1 MATSPA
7 RSRTVSA
14 APAETARPSRD
25 GAVEARDGE
34 RYLNRELSLLEY
46 NARVLAR
53 AEDASLPLL
62 ERVRCLHF
70 FGRATDDFFQIR
82 VAGLKEQ
89 VDAAPSLSSLDSRT
103 PAEQLRE
110 IRVRLD
116 QLVER
121 ETRLWREDLAPAL
134 AAAGIRVVDAHG
146 LSKRDLD
153 FLAEYFRARVFP
165 VLTPL
170 AVDPAHPFPYIS
182 HFSLNL
188 AVVVRDPLRRD
199 RHFAR
204 LKVPPLLPRFVAL
217 PDGER
222 FVPVEQVI
230 ASQLQSLFPGME
242 ITGHSAF
249 RVTRDNDLDVRD
261 SEADDLLVT
270 IQTEL
275 LRQRRRARAV
285 RLEIN
290 PDMPEEVRELL
301 SRELELG
308 PQDVYVIDGLLDLG
322 GVDFIADLNRP
333 DLKVPP
339 YAPATPVRL
348 EGVDSEAPDIL
359 SVIREGDLLVHHP
372 YDSYATSV
380 VAFIQ
385 QAAADP
391 DVLAIKQTLY
401 RTSGPASPIAMALA
415 RAAEAGKQ
423 VVTLVELKARG
434 DEQANIEWAQRL
446 EQAGVH
452 VVYGLVGLKTHAK
465 LIMVVRQEGTGIRR
479 YCHVATG
486 NYNPNTAKA
495 YEDLGLLTADPEI
508 GADVSDLFNFLTGY
522 SRQRR
527 YRRLLVA
534 PMNLREGLLRLIREE
549 AAEDDGRIAIK
560 ANNLIDPEIIDALY
574 EASQA
579 GTHIDLIVRG
589 MCSLRPGVPGLSE
602 RIRVRSLVGHFLE
615 HSRIF
620 RFGSERRGIQV
631 YIGSADVMERNLD
644 RRVEA
649 AVPVSDP
656 ELQARL
662 GAIVEAE
669 LRDDVLAWE
678 LGPEGT
684 WTKVLT
690 REGLDSQEQFKAQAH
705 KRPELDGAG
714 ITLSRR
720 G

>member
-1 MATSPA
+1 MAASPP
-7 RSRTVSA
+7 RSRAGLA
-14 APAETARPSRD
+14 APTEKSRAVLDGD
-25 GAVEARDGE
+25 GANRPQGGE

-46 NARVLAR
+46 NARVLHR
-53 AEDASLPLL
+53 AEDTSLPLL
-62 ERVRCLHF
+62 ERVRSLHF
-70 FGRATDDFFQIR
+70 FGRAMDDYFQIR

-89 VDAAPSLSSLDSRT
+89 VDAAPSLASMDGRT
-103 PAEQLRE
+103 PGEQLRE
-110 IRVRLD
+110 IRARVD

-121 ETRLWREDLAPAL
+121 QTRLWRDDLTGAL
-134 AAAGIRVVDAHG
+134 AEAGIRVVDASQ
-146 LSKRDLD
+146 LPRRDLD
-153 FLAEYFRARVFP
+153 HLAEYFRSRIFP
-165 VLTPL
+165 ILTPL
-170 AVDPAHPFPYIS
+170 AVDPGHPFPYIS

-188 AVVVRDPLRRD
+188 AVFVRDPLRRD
-199 RHFAR
+199 QRFAR
-204 LKVPPLLPRFVAL
+204 LKVPPLLPRFVPL
-217 PDGER
+217 VDGGR

-230 ASQLQSLFPGME
+230 ATQLQALFPGME
-242 ITGHSAF
+242 VVGHSAF

-261 SEADDLLVT
+261 SEADDLLAT

-290 PDMPEEVRELL
+290 PDMPDQVRELL
-301 SRELELG
+301 ARELELL
-308 PQDVYVIDGLLDLG
+308 PEDVYVIDGLLDLG
-322 GVDFIADLNRP
+322 GVDYIADLDRP

-339 YAPATPVRL
+339 FAPATPARL
-348 EGVDSEAPDIL
+348 VGVDSQAPDIFA
-359 SVIREGDLLVHHP
+359 VIREGALLVHHP

-385 QAAADP
+385 QAASDP

-423 VVTLVELKARG
+423 VVALVELKARG

-465 LIMVVRQEGTGIRR
+465 LIMVVRQEGGGIRR

-522 SRQRR
+522 SRQRK

-534 PMNLREGLLRLIREE
+534 PMSLRAGLMRLIRQE
-549 AAEDDGRIAIK
+549 ASEADGRIVLK
-560 ANNLIDPEIIDALY
+560 ANNLIDKELIDALY
-574 EASQA
+574 DAAQA
-579 GTHIDLIVRG
+579 GTQVDLIVRS
-589 MCSLRPGVPGLSE
+589 MCCLRPGVPGLSE

-620 RFGSERRGIQV
+620 RFGSERRGPQY
-631 YIGSADVMERNLD
+631 YIGSADLMERNLD

-656 ELQARL
+656 ELQERL
-662 GAIVEAE
+662 ASIVEAE
-669 LRDDVLAWE
+669 LADDTLAWE
-678 LGPEGT
+678 LGPDGT
-684 WTKVLT
+684 WTKVPT
-690 REGLDSQEQFKAQAH
+690 RHGRNSQERFKMLAYERAH
-705 KRPELDGAG
+705 ADGAA
-714 ITLSRR
+714 IA
-720 G
+720 

>member
-1 MATSPA
+1 MAASPP
-7 RSRTVSA
+7 RSRA
-14 APAETARPSRD
+14 ASTASTEGSRAARDAQRVDRPA
-25 GAVEARDGE
+25 DGE
-34 RYLNRELSLLEY
+34 RYLNRELSLLDY

-70 FGRATDDFFQIR
+70 FGRAVDDFFQIR

-89 VDAAPSLSSLDSRT
+89 VDAAPLLASIDGRT
-103 PAEQLRE
+103 PAQQLRE
-110 IRVRLD
+110 IRARVD

-121 ETRLWREDLAPAL
+121 QTRLWRDDLMPGL
-134 AAAGIRVVDAHG
+134 AEAGIRMVDAAQLPKKDAEH
-146 LSKRDLD
+146 
-153 FLAEYFRARVFP
+153 LARYFRSRIFP

-170 AVDPAHPFPYIS
+170 AVDPGHPFPYIS

-188 AVVVRDPLRRD
+188 AVIVRDPLRRD
-199 RHFAR
+199 ERFAR
-204 LKVPPLLPRFVAL
+204 LKVPPLLPRFVPL
-217 PDGER
+217 VDGER

-230 ASQLQSLFPGME
+230 ATHLQSLFPGMV
-242 ITGHSAF
+242 IVSHTPF

-261 SEADDLLVT
+261 SEADDLLAT

-290 PDMPEEVRELL
+290 PEMSDQVRELL
-301 SRELELG
+301 VRELELL
-308 PQDVYVIDGLLDLG
+308 PEDVYVIEGLLDLG
-322 GVDFIADLNRP
+322 GVDFIADLDRP

-339 YAPATPVRL
+339 YTPATPARL
-348 EGVDSEAPDIL
+348 AGVDGEAPNIFA
-359 SVIREGDLLVHHP
+359 VVREGDILVHHP

-380 VAFIQ
+380 VAFIR

-423 VVTLVELKARG
+423 VVALVELKARG

-452 VVYGLVGLKTHAK
+452 VVYGMVGFKTHAK
-465 LIMVVRQEGTGIRR
+465 LIMVVRQEGSGIRR

-522 SRQRR
+522 SRQRK
-527 YRRLLVA
+527 YRQLLVA
-534 PMNLREGLLRLIREE
+534 PLSLRAGLLRLIRQE
-549 AAEDDGRIAIK
+549 ASEPDGRIVIK
-560 ANNLIDPEIIDALY
+560 VNNLIDQQLMDTLY

-579 GTHIDLIVRG
+579 GAKVDLIVRS
-589 MCSLRPGVPGLSE
+589 MCSLRPGVVGLSQG
-602 RIRVRSLVGHFLE
+602 IRVRSLVGHFLE
-615 HSRIF
+615 HSRIYQ
-620 RFGSERRGIQV
+620 FGSERRGPQY
-631 YIGSADVMERNLD
+631 YIGSADIMERNLD

-649 AVPVSDP
+649 VAPVSDP
-656 ELQARL
+656 EQQARL
-662 GAIVEAE
+662 AGIIEAE
-669 LRDDVLAWE
+669 LADDTLAWE
-678 LGPEGT
+678 LGSDGT
-684 WTKVLT
+684 WTKVPT
-690 REGLDSQEQFKAQAH
+690 RKGLNSQEWLEALAYQRSQA
-705 KRPELDGAG
+705 DGAA
-714 ITLSRR
+714 IA
-720 G
+720 